1 MEKLNIGSAELNV
14 TLRLT
19 GAEMCS
25 IIDLRDGCEHLW
37 QADPQYWARH
47 APILFPTVGESR
59 DGRITANGT
68 AYTLGRH
75 GFARFLDFEL
85 VHREND
91 RARFRLTADER
102 TLPSYPFHFVLETE
116 YSVEGDTITQSF
128 LVRNA
133 DSQPLAFQLG
143 GHPAF
148 AIPCGKVGK
157 HSDHYIRLERK
168 GNYARHLLTSGGL
181 FSGEVR
187 PFIHGDD
194 RFQLSHE
201 LFKEDAI
208 VFKREGICE
217 AALVNGKSGK
227 SVIMRFDGFPHLG
240 IWSVPGAG
248 YVCIEPWIGCADD
261 ADGTNDIFRKDSA
274 VHLQPR
280 EEFSAAFS
288 IRVAQA

>member
-14 TLRLT
+14 TLKLT

-25 IIDLRDGCEHLW
+25 IIDLRDGCEHMW

-59 DGRITANGT
+59 DGRITVNGT

-85 VHREND
+85 VHSSHD

-116 YSVEGDTITQSF
+116 YSVEGDTIAQSF

-133 DSQPLAFQLG
+133 DAQPLAFQLG

-148 AIPCGKVGK
+148 AIPCGKGGA
-157 HSDHYIRLERK
+157 HTDHYIRLDRL
-168 GNYARHLLTSGGL
+168 GSYPRHLLTSGGL

-187 PFIHGDD
+187 SFIHEND
-194 RFQLSHE
+194 RFQLNHE

-217 AALVNGKSGK
+217 AALVNDSNGK

-261 ADGTNDIFRKDSA
+261 ADGTNDIFLKDSA
-274 VHLQPR
+274 VHLQPG